1 VYQGGKVIEPKIES
15 SIGCQVYDGEEQTDY
30 FVYLEK

>member
-15 SIGCQVYDGEEQTDY
+15 PIGCPVYDGEEQTDY
-30 FVYLEK
+30 FVYLKK